1 MLPCFPVGPCLVG
14 EAMRGHVP
22 RAELLSSTFA
32 AQGPG
37 RRIRNVGRERRE
49 NEAWVREATAAAT
62 RERMTNYAAR

>member
-1 MLPCFPVGPCLVG
+1 MP
-14 EAMRGHVP
+14 GHVP

-62 RERMTNYAAR
+62 RERVTNYAAR